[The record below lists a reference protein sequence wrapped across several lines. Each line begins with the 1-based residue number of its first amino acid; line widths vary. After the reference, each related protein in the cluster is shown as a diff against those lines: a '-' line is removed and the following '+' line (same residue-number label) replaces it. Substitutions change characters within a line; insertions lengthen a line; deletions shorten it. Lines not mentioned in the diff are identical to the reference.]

1 MPLCVLLWI
10 LVLIP
15 AAMLAWFL
23 FAMMT
28 DMDSD
33 PAVQGLVILSL
44 LLTFTA
50 PNLLWYKAVRDV
62 MLPEAAP
69 VSLTVEKS
77 PGSTKNEPVEAIG
90 VYTMTLPAAVTP
102 LMAQ

>member
-23 FAMMT
+23 FAAIT
-28 DMDSD
+28 EMDGE
-33 PAVQGLVILSL
+33 PAVTGLMVLSILL
-44 LLTFTA
+44 ILAA
-50 PNLLWYKAVRDV
+50 PNLLWYKAVRNA

-77 PGSTKNEPVEAIG
+77 PESTKNEPVEA
-90 VYTMTLPAAVTP
+90 PTP
-102 LMAQ
+102 TKAQ